1 MSSVQQNSNK
11 ISTNLALIQ
20 NLQQEIIDLSNNIP
34 DLTNVAK
41 LNVDNTFT
49 ANQFFTEANVF
60 TQNSRNYF
68 RGNTVFEGDKTFVVN
83 ITPSAT
89 SGISFLGREVNIQ
102 SELLCGNGPT
112 AHIDA
117 KISGVLS
124 VNQTA
129 QGGVDDRTLNYIKT
143 PKVEITTA
151 PVDLTDA
158 TTKDYVDTAI
168 AGSAPDLTNYARI
181 DTINT
186 FAEIQTFLKDINA
199 EEIDATKYKINDGTN
214 EYVYGEYSNT
224 YYVNDNEGGISGS
237 INDVLALLTQGQL
250 LKVSAGSYAG
260 EDVLVEKTNIGISA
274 PIVGGRTI
282 TEIGTVG
289 LSRTLT
295 IDNSERIRMDGFQ
308 INGLTTINGTLH
320 KHYFSNMN
328 FNGGLSIDGG
338 VGEFMIFKDCEIN
351 VGLTI
356 SPTFGGVIYFYRVNF
371 QNQPL
376 TCNQSSPLQV
386 IMIDCAGIPDDA
398 SLFAGNYFVV
408 GLTSFYKSGV
418 LTTADLNPAN
428 YVRNTTP
435 SQDNELASKLYVDTE
450 VATNTSAIA
459 TNTSNIATNTSA
471 IGTNT
476 SNIATNTS
484 DIANKQD
491 TLIAGDNITITGTTI
506 SSTGGGGGSAF
517 VGFRAAGDGTFSQ
530 TIAFGQTISAK
541 LEVYAAQANSTFDTE
556 SGYLSGIYTI
566 PTGYTGWWEVS
577 VKIYM
582 LSYSE
587 GGAQIGLRQN
597 STTIISTGDYQGERG
612 DFTTYVY
619 LTEGNAMS
627 LRQDQNSGQY
637 SFFANRS
644 WWQMRFIGETL
655 ESVNGASSISS
666 SGSSGGIVGASWS
679 RGGAIN
685 GVVVNN
691 AYSTNVS
698 IPFSVQQYPDVN
710 CLYNAGDYIEIQIS
724 GKYLINYGLMSANNN
739 TTILSFLRV
748 NFGNNRR
755 FNAYAG
761 DSGFRQ
767 VHCSMILDLVAGD
780 NIDVVC
786 GVGNMIASEEYRYFN
801 GHLIN

>member
-41 LNVDNTFT
+41 LNADNTFT
-49 ANQFFTEANVF
+49 EN
-60 TQNSRNYF
+60 
-68 RGNTVFEGDKTFVVN
+68 NTFSGDKQFIVN
-83 ITPSAT
+83 ITGSPT
-89 SGISFLGREVNIQ
+89 STITFAGREVNIQ
-102 SELLCGNGPT
+102 SELLCGAGPT

-129 QGGVDDRTLNYIKT
+129 QGGVDDRALNYIKT

-151 PVDLTDA
+151 PVDLSDA
-158 TTKDYVDTAI
+158 TTKNYVDTAI
-168 AGSAPDLTNYARI
+168 AGSSPDLTNYARI

-199 EEIDATKYKINDGTN
+199 QEIDATKYKINDGTN

-237 INDVLALLTQGQL
+237 INSTLPLLTQGQL

-295 IDNSERIRMDGFQ
+295 IDNSERVRMDGFQ

-328 FNGGLSIDGG
+328 FNGGITIDGG

-351 VGLTI
+351 IGLTI

-376 TCNQSSPLQV
+376 TCNQSLPQQV

-398 SLFAGNYFVV
+398 SLFAGNYFVA

-484 DIANKQD
+484 AIGTNTSNIATNTTDIATNTSAIANKQD
-491 TLIAGDNITITGTTI
+491 TLIAGTNITITGTTI
-506 SSTGGGGGSAF
+506 SSSGGGGSSF
-517 VGFRAAGDGTFSQ
+517 VGFRAAGDGTFSS
-530 TIAFGQTISAK
+530 TVAFGQTISTK
-541 LEVYAAQANSTFDTE
+541 LDVYAAQANSTFDTE
-556 SGYLSGIYTI
+556 SGYDNTLGRYTI

-582 LSYSE
+582 LSYTE
-587 GGAQIGLRQN
+587 GGGQIGLRKN
-597 STTIISTGDYQGERG
+597 NTTIIGSGDYQGERG
-612 DFTTYVY
+612 DFTSYIYVS
-619 LTEGNAMS
+619 EGDEMY

-637 SFFANRS
+637 SFFASRS
-644 WWQMRFIGETL
+644 WFQMRFIAETL
-655 ESVNGASSISS
+655 
-666 SGSSGGIVGASWS
+666 
-679 RGGAIN
+679 
-685 GVVVNN
+685 
-691 AYSTNVS
+691 
-698 IPFSVQQYPDVN
+698 
-710 CLYNAGDYIEIQIS
+710 
-724 GKYLINYGLMSANNN
+724 
-739 TTILSFLRV
+739 
-748 NFGNNRR
+748 
-755 FNAYAG
+755 
-761 DSGFRQ
+761 
-767 VHCSMILDLVAGD
+767 
-780 NIDVVC
+780 
-786 GVGNMIASEEYRYFN
+786 
-801 GHLIN
+801 